1 MKFLQLVIRPGDGSS
16 MWGAGVRL
24 GTIKWTVGQEE
35 TQVSKGMSVS
45 GTRRRNPSSVLNSQH
60 PGMVKC
66 GHLYWKLD
74 RGPHHQ
80 EVRRRYSEDV
90 RCWNV
95 SGHFIQFFLI
105 GTPCSLWLWLAGAS
119 LECIP
124 DTFKICYYELPLSI
138 HHYVSVSQ
146 VP

>member
-1 MKFLQLVIRPGDGSS
+1 MR
-16 MWGAGVRL
+16 GAGVGL

-74 RGPHHQ
+74 RGP
-80 EVRRRYSEDV
+80 
-90 RCWNV
+90 
-95 SGHFIQFFLI
+95 
-105 GTPCSLWLWLAGAS
+105 
-119 LECIP
+119 
-124 DTFKICYYELPLSI
+124 LSI
-138 HHYVSVSQ
+138 RK
-146 VP
+146 

>member
-1 MKFLQLVIRPGDGSS
+1 MKFLQLVIRPGDGGSS

-66 GHLYWKLD
+66 GHLYLVLD
-74 RGPHHQ
+74 R
-80 EVRRRYSEDV
+80 D
-90 RCWNV
+90 
-95 SGHFIQFFLI
+95 
-105 GTPCSLWLWLAGAS
+105 
-119 LECIP
+119 
-124 DTFKICYYELPLSI
+124 PLSI
-138 HHYVSVSQ
+138 RK
-146 VP
+146 

>member
-1 MKFLQLVIRPGDGSS
+1 MKFLQLVIRPGDGGS

-66 GHLYWKLD
+66 GHLYLVLY
-74 RGPHHQ
+74 Q

-90 RCWNV
+90 RC
-95 SGHFIQFFLI
+95 
-105 GTPCSLWLWLAGAS
+105 
-119 LECIP
+119 
-124 DTFKICYYELPLSI
+124 
-138 HHYVSVSQ
+138 
-146 VP
+146 